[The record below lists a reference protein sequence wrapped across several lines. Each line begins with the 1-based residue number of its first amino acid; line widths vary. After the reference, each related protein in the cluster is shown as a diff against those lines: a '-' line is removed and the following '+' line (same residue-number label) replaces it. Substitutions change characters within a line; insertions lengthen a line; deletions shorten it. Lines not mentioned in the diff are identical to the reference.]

1 MDQETHPGSAAL
13 AAYALHVHNKN
24 AARERRISAAAHRKE
39 AKTQKLQVDA
49 FALRKTA
56 KELTSASW
64 QHATAAKAA
73 HTEMLEHAARA
84 LKQLT
89 TRVPPEYQGWGCTKT
104 HIYTGLLKTLE
115 TQVART
121 NPALPV
127 LAEAL
132 QLLLT
137 HREWDEKTLT
147 RLSGARTKAWP
158 TPGTGWPEKAPS

>member
-24 AARERRISAAAHRKE
+24 AAREKRISAAAHRKE

-56 KELTSASW
+56 KELTAASR
-64 QHATAAKAA
+64 QHAASAKA
-73 HTEMLEHAARA
+73 TREEMLEHAARA

-89 TRVPPEYQGWGCTKT
+89 TRMPAEYQGWGCTKT
-104 HIYTGLLKTLE
+104 HIYAGLLKTLE
-115 TQVART
+115 AQVARVS
-121 NPALPV
+121 PALPV
-127 LAEAL
+127 IAEAL

-137 HREWDEKTLT
+137 HRDWTEKTLT
-147 RLSGARTKAWP
+147 RLSGARTKSWP
-158 TPGTGWPEKAPS
+158 VPAAE

>member
-1 MDQETHPGSAAL
+1 MDQESHPGSAAL
-13 AAYALHVHNKN
+13 TAYFQHVHDKN
-24 AARERRISAAAHRKE
+24 AAREKGLSAAAHRKQ
-39 AKTQKLQVDA
+39 AKAEKLQVDA
-49 FALRKTA
+49 FALRKKA
-56 KELTSASW
+56 KELTAASRLHAASAKV
-64 QHATAAKAA
+64 TRE
-73 HTEMLEHAARA
+73 EMLEHAARA

-89 TRVPPEYQGWGCTKT
+89 TRMPPEYQSWGCTKT

-147 RLSGARTKAWP
+147 RLSGARKKTWP
-158 TPGTGWPEKAPS
+158 VPDAGWPENAPS